1 MKYEELLSI
10 FEKTENCDETVFY
23 FKSDPKET
31 EHYIGFL
38 PEYEKPYWV
47 GLCDIKDGCEFK
59 TSKEM
64 LEAPIYDGKSIKE
77 RWNEIIV
84 CAINGC
90 SVEDWLIYNNS
101 KLIEEDDKPCTHR
114 C

>member
-10 FEKTENCDETVFY
+10 FEKAKNCDETVFY

-31 EHYIGFL
+31 EHYIVFL

-59 TSKEM
+59 TAKEM
-64 LEAPIYDGKSIKE
+64 FEAPIYDGKSIKE

-90 SVEDWLIYNNS
+90 SVEDWLIYN
-101 KLIEEDDKPCTHR
+101 KI
-114 C
+114 